1 MKHFK
6 TKEMKLSKK
15 EILMFDNGL
24 SAKETEQLIYE
35 KRIGQVIYGGVAVVF
50 IFSLFLCF
58 AIF

>member
-1 MKHFK
+1 
-6 TKEMKLSKK
+6 MKLSKK

-58 AIF
+58 AIFVNE